1 MDGSVYPNKDVIA
14 ASKTCVN
21 IFCNKEDSHGVKKY
35 GSEEMC
41 ADNYGQLCKEHVE
54 NHNKLSG
61 QFFPGGTIS
70 NPQTILCMPDGT
82 EIKDVPRKVGAPAPK
97 ELAEMIKKAAAK
109 VGAGI
114 GQDEYLFGKGKLKAA
129 ADAVGAK
136 KMKDAIEALNAITKA
151 FGKNPAAKPL
161 NDQAQAKLKELN
173 DAGMAIIEAA
183 KADAAADKVEDARK
197 ALKDVYA
204 NYKGLDCAKVAEKEM
219 AALPKAK

>member
-1 MDGSVYPNKDVIA
+1 MIV
-14 ASKTCVN
+14 ASKTVVN
-21 IFCNKEDSHGVKKY
+21 IFCNNETEHQAKKKY
-35 GSEEMC
+35 GSEEWC
-41 ADNYGQLCKEHVE
+41 EANYGQICDEHVA
-54 NHNKLSG
+54 NHNKTSSM
-61 QFFPGGTIS
+61 FFNGTIP
-70 NPQTILCMPDGT
+70 NPTSILCTPDGK
-82 EIKDVPRKVGAPAPK
+82 EITRKKGGISGK
-97 ELAEMIKKAAAK
+97 ELIDMMKEATAK

-151 FGKNPAAKPL
+151 FGKNAAAKPL

-204 NYKGLDCAKVAEKEM
+204 NYKGLECSKVAEKEM

>member
-1 MDGSVYPNKDVIA
+1 MDGSVYPNKDVIV
-14 ASKTCVN
+14 ASKTVVN
-21 IFCNKEDSHGVKKY
+21 IFCNNETEHQAKKKY
-35 GSEEMC
+35 GSEEWC
-41 ADNYGQLCKEHVE
+41 EANYGQICDEHVA
-54 NHNKLSG
+54 NHNKTSSM
-61 QFFPGGTIS
+61 FFNGTIP
-70 NPQTILCMPDGT
+70 NPTSILCTPDGK
-82 EIKDVPRKVGAPAPK
+82 EITRKKGGISGK
-97 ELAEMIKKAAAK
+97 ELIDMMKEATAK

-151 FGKNPAAKPL
+151 FGKNAAAKPL

-204 NYKGLDCAKVAEKEM
+204 NYKGLECSKVAEKEM